1 MKHKQEKGEVMKF
14 VAIILALVFGL
25 AGSSVLS
32 ADDNANQIRA
42 AIESLTGSAL
52 LDDAITQSATP
63 GIYVVYINAA
73 VYHATLIDGVLL
85 VGEAFDLEKGI
96 SLNDEITNRA
106 LQEAVSSISP
116 SDMVIFAASEPK
128 RYVTVFTDIDC
139 GYCRRFHQEITTL
152 TAAGLEVRYVAFPRS
167 GVGTASYDKIVTVW
181 CSDDPQTAMTQA
193 KGGVALAPLSCEN
206 PVAEQYY
213 SGVDGGVQ
221 GTPTLVLDDGTV
233 IGGYLPAE
241 QLLARI
247 GLIKS

>member
-1 MKHKQEKGEVMKF
+1 MKF
-14 VAIILALVFGL
+14 VTIILALFFTL
-25 AGSSVLS
+25 ASSNVLL
-32 ADDNANQIRA
+32 ADENADQIKS

-52 LDDAITQSATP
+52 LDEAVTQSDTP
-63 GIYVVYINAA
+63 GVYVVYINAA
-73 VYHATLIDGVLL
+73 VYHATLIDGILL
-85 VGEAFDLEKGI
+85 VGEAFDLEKGV
-96 SLNDEITNRA
+96 SLNDEITNRGVR
-106 LQEAVSSISP
+106 EAVNSIEP
-116 SDMVIFAASEPK
+116 NEMVVFAAMNPK

-139 GYCRRFHQEITTL
+139 RYCRRFHQEVPTL

-181 CSDDPQTAMTQA
+181 CSDDPQKAMTEA
-193 KGGVALAPLSCEN
+193 KSGISLDPLSCEN

-213 SGVDGGVQ
+213 SGVEAGVQ

-247 GLIKS
+247 GLIES